1 MYNLDQ
7 HTDMHK
13 HRDQVI
19 TAVPNTAPQT
29 FTFTSPTNGSTATYV
44 GANLQIVFTPSQA
57 KDSDG
62 DILTRNIH
70 VAGPTLDTIIYHT
83 GTSGMITIPSSRLQS
98 NSTYTIDGTITDGIV
113 IVPAANT
120 VTFLTPMSI
129 PGPNNFTQPANNAT
143 GVLRPVVFTWT
154 TSQNATQY
162 ELMIMQG
169 ATTVKDTIISG
180 LTATIPGLNAITTYT
195 SKIRGQNTAGSGDW
209 SPIITFQTAD
219 VIPGSN
225 NFTQPANNATGVP
238 RPVFFEWT
246 QSQNA
251 THYELLIMQNGSTV
265 KDTTIY
271 GLTATIP
278 GLEAIT
284 QYEAKVRGQNTS
296 GNSSWSPI
304 VLFETEDLMP
314 GYTEITKPANNA
326 TNVLY
331 PVLFE
336 WTQSQNATHYELLIT
351 QNGSTVKDTTIYGLT
366 ATIPGLFPNT
376 EYDAKVRGQTTI
388 DGDWS
393 SNTHFKTIDDVGVE
407 NPVKKELSV
416 YPNPFTDYINLKTT
430 TENPLTLDIEI
441 YDMSGKLQENL
452 HENLYGLTDTRFD
465 VSRLTP
471 GMYIMNIHAKTNS
484 VSRMFYH
491 IQLIKK

>member
-251 THYELLIMQNGSTV
+251 THYELLI
-265 KDTTIY
+265 
-271 GLTATIP
+271 
-278 GLEAIT
+278 
-284 QYEAKVRGQNTS
+284 
-296 GNSSWSPI
+296 
-304 VLFETEDLMP
+304 
-314 GYTEITKPANNA
+314 
-326 TNVLY
+326 
-331 PVLFE
+331 
-336 WTQSQNATHYELLIT
+336 T